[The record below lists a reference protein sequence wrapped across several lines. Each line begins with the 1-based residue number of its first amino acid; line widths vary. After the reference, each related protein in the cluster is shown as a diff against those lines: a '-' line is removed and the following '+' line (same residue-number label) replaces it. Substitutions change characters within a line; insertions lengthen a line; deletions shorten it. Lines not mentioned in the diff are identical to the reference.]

1 MLTGDNEAKLE
12 LLERY
17 LQSKFEMSKLG
28 KLSMNVG
35 VEFNYTEGGG
45 LSPLT
50 IWNGRGR
57 INM

>member
-1 MLTGDNEAKLE
+1 LLTGDNEAKLE

-35 VEFNYTEGGG
+35 VEFNYTEGGRPV
-45 LSPLT
+45 SSDDME
-50 IWNGRGR
+50 RQR
-57 INM
+57 